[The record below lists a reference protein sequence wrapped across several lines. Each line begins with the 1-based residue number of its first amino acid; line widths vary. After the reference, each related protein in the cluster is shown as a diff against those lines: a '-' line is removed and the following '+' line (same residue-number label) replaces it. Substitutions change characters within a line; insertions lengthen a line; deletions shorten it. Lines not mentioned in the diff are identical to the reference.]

1 MLSYKKAEDLEFTH
15 GGRDMQA
22 FFTGLLAAAI
32 PILLSLGRI
41 VMAVL
46 AIWIVIRCTRSLFE
60 PQEQEHWGVMTLANG
75 ARYDL
80 CHWENVIGRAKNADV
95 RVNFPSVSRSHAAVC
110 RDDGGDWTL
119 YPLQS
124 RNGILLNG
132 QRVDGPVPLERGDV
146 IAVGG
151 VELYFFPAGTQE
163 EAALAEQR
171 AKAGRAVSAAATLWL
186 LTGFQGLALVQLLPS
201 FTAENYLPIL
211 VGFGG
216 LCAAMWLLYAV
227 YRLWKRTAYE
237 LETLSFLLTTI
248 GFAIAAAYAPST
260 LYRELAAVVLGL
272 VIFLMLSV
280 ALRSLPLAVRLR
292 WPAAIAGGG
301 LLVFTLLLGQRIF
314 GAKNWIAIGP
324 LTVQPSE
331 LVKLVFVLVGAAT
344 LDRLFA
350 RRNLIFTA
358 LFSAFCVGC
367 LALMSDFGTA
377 LVFFVAFLCIAF
389 LRTGDLPSVVMLT
402 AAAGIAGGIVLHFKP
417 YIADRFS
424 VWRHAWEFTQTTGYQ
439 QSRTM
444 SAIASGGLFG
454 TGPQEGWL
462 KHLGAANTD
471 LVFGVVGEE
480 FGLLLALCM
489 AAVSVLFVV
498 FTVRAAANA
507 RSAFYTIASSAAA
520 AMLITQTLLN
530 VLGSVDLLPLTGVT
544 FPFVSMG
551 GSSMLACWGLLAYL
565 KAADTR
571 RNASFTLRLPK
582 RNTGT
587 ADEAAPEDGAADE
600 PQAEATPLPEQ
611 TAEHAPTFFDNIEG
625 LNVDDIFGK
634 EDHRS

>member
-1 MLSYKKAEDLEFTH
+1 
-15 GGRDMQA
+15 MQA

-46 AIWIVIRCTRSLFE
+46 AIWIVIWCTRSLFE

-132 QRVDGPVPLERGDV
+132 QRVDEPVPLQSGDV

-201 FTAENYLPIL
+201 FTAEDYLPIL

-260 LYRELAAVVLGL
+260 LYKELAAVVLGL

-454 TGPQEGWL
+454 TGPQDGWL

-480 FGLLLALCM
+480 FGLLPALCM
-489 AAVSVLFVV
+489 AAVPVLFVV

-611 TAEHAPTFFDNIEG
+611 TAEHAPTFFDDIEG
-625 LNVDDIFGK
+625 LNMDDIFGK

>member
-1 MLSYKKAEDLEFTH
+1 
-15 GGRDMQA
+15 MQA

-151 VELYFFPAGTQE
+151 VELYFFPAGTQD

-201 FTAENYLPIL
+201 FTAEDYLPIL

-248 GFAIAAAYAPST
+248 GFAIAAAYAPSI
-260 LYRELAAVVLGL
+260 LYKELAAVVLGL

-480 FGLLLALCM
+480 FGLLPALCM
-489 AAVSVLFVV
+489 AAVPVIFVV

>member
-1 MLSYKKAEDLEFTH
+1 
-15 GGRDMQA
+15 MQA

-46 AIWIVIRCTRSLFE
+46 AIWIVVRCTRSLFE
-60 PQEQEHWGVMTLANG
+60 PQVQEHWGVMTLANG
-75 ARYDL
+75 TRYDL

-95 RVNFPSVSRSHAAVC
+95 RVSFPSVSRNHAAVC

-132 QRVDGPVPLERGDV
+132 QRVDGPAPLEHGDV

-151 VELYFFPAGTQE
+151 VELYFFPSDAKQE
-163 EAALAEQR
+163 AQLAEQR

-186 LTGFQGLALVQLLPS
+186 LTGFQGLTLLQLLPS

-237 LETLSFLLTTI
+237 LEILSFLLTTI

-260 LYRELAAVVLGL
+260 LYKELAAVVLGL
-272 VIFLMLSV
+272 VIFLILSV
-280 ALRSLPLAVRLR
+280 ALRSLPLAVQLR
-292 WPAAIAGGG
+292 WPAAIAAGG

-314 GAKNWIAIGP
+314 GARNWIAVGP

-424 VWRHAWEFTQTTGYQ
+424 VWRHAWDFTQTTGYQ

-454 TGPQEGWL
+454 TGPQDGWL

-489 AAVSVLFVV
+489 AAVPVIFVV

-520 AMLITQTLLN
+520 AMLITQTMLN

-571 RNASFTLRLPK
+571 RNASFTLRLP
-582 RNTGT
+582 RWNTG
-587 ADEAAPEDGAADE
+587 AAGEAAPDGNAADE
-600 PQAEATPLPEQ
+600 PRVEASPLPEQ
-611 TAEHAPTFFDNIEG
+611 TAEHAPTFFDDIEG

-634 EDHRS
+634 EDDRS

>member
-1 MLSYKKAEDLEFTH
+1 
-15 GGRDMQA
+15 MQA

-201 FTAENYLPIL
+201 FTAEDYLPIL

-216 LCAAMWLLYAV
+216 LCAAMWLLYVV

-248 GFAIAAAYAPST
+248 GFAIAAAYAPSA
-260 LYRELAAVVLGL
+260 LYKELAAVVLGL

-454 TGPQEGWL
+454 TGPQDGWL

-480 FGLLLALCM
+480 FGLLPALCM
-489 AAVSVLFVV
+489 AAVPVIFVV

-600 PQAEATPLPEQ
+600 PQAEASPLPEQ

>member
-1 MLSYKKAEDLEFTH
+1 
-15 GGRDMQA
+15 MQA
-22 FFTGLLAAAI
+22 FFTGLLAAAV

-46 AIWIVIRCTRSLFE
+46 AIWIVVRCTRSLFE
-60 PQEQEHWGVMTLANG
+60 PQVQEHWGVMTLANG

-95 RVNFPSVSRSHAAVC
+95 RVNFPSVSRNHAAVC

-132 QRVDGPVPLERGDV
+132 QRVDGPAPLEHGDV

-151 VELYFFPAGTQE
+151 VELYFFPSDTKQE
-163 EAALAEQR
+163 AQLAEQR

-186 LTGFQGLALVQLLPS
+186 LTGFQGLTLLQLLPS

-211 VGFGG
+211 VSFGG

-237 LETLSFLLTTI
+237 LEILSFLLTTI

-260 LYRELAAVVLGL
+260 LYKELAAVVLGL
-272 VIFLMLSV
+272 VIFLILSV

-292 WPAAIAGGG
+292 WPAAIAAGG

-314 GAKNWIAIGP
+314 GARNWIAVGP

-424 VWRHAWEFTQTTGYQ
+424 VWRHAWDFTQTTGYQ

-454 TGPQEGWL
+454 TGPQDGWL

-489 AAVSVLFVV
+489 AAVPVIFVV

-520 AMLITQTLLN
+520 AMLITQTMLN

-582 RNTGT
+582 RNTGA
-587 ADEAAPEDGAADE
+587 ADEAAPDGDAADA
-600 PQAEATPLPEQ
+600 PPAETSPLPEQ
-611 TAEHAPTFFDNIEG
+611 TAEHAPTFFDDIEG

-634 EDHRS
+634 EDDRS

>member
-1 MLSYKKAEDLEFTH
+1 
-15 GGRDMQA
+15 MQA

-46 AIWIVIRCTRSLFE
+46 AIWTVIRCTRSLFE

-110 RDDGGDWTL
+110 RDDGGNWTL

-260 LYRELAAVVLGL
+260 LYKELAAVVLGL

-454 TGPQEGWL
+454 TGPQDGWL

-480 FGLLLALCM
+480 FGLLPALCM
-489 AAVSVLFVV
+489 AAVPVIFVV

-600 PQAEATPLPEQ
+600 PQAEASPLPEQ

>member
-1 MLSYKKAEDLEFTH
+1 MLSYEKVEDLEFTH

-22 FFTGLLAAAI
+22 FFTGLLAAAV

-46 AIWIVIRCTRSLFE
+46 AIWIVVRCTRSLFE
-60 PQEQEHWGVMTLANG
+60 PQVQEHWGVMTLANG

-95 RVNFPSVSRSHAAVC
+95 RVNFPSVSRNHAAVC

-132 QRVDGPVPLERGDV
+132 QRVDGPAPLEHGDV

-151 VELYFFPAGTQE
+151 VELYFFPSDVKQE
-163 EAALAEQR
+163 AQLAEQR

-186 LTGFQGLALVQLLPS
+186 LTGFQALTLIQLLPS
-201 FTAENYLPIL
+201 FTAESYLPIL

-260 LYRELAAVVLGL
+260 LYKELAAVVLGL
-272 VIFLMLSV
+272 VISLILSV

-292 WPAAIAGGG
+292 WPAAIAAGG

-314 GAKNWIAIGP
+314 GARNWIAVGP

-454 TGPQEGWL
+454 TGPQDGWL

-480 FGLLLALCM
+480 FGLLPALCM
-489 AAVSVLFVV
+489 AAVPVLFVV

>member
-95 RVNFPSVSRSHAAVC
+95 RVNFPSVSRCHAAVC

-260 LYRELAAVVLGL
+260 LYKGLAAVVLGL

-454 TGPQEGWL
+454 TGPQDGWL

-480 FGLLLALCM
+480 FGLLPALCM
-489 AAVSVLFVV
+489 AAVPVIFVV

-600 PQAEATPLPEQ
+600 PQAEASPLPEQ

>member
-1 MLSYKKAEDLEFTH
+1 
-15 GGRDMQA
+15 MQA

-46 AIWIVIRCTRSLFE
+46 AIWIVVRCTRSLFE
-60 PQEQEHWGVMTLANG
+60 PQVQEHWGFMTLVNG
-75 ARYDL
+75 ARYEL

-110 RDDGGDWTL
+110 RDDGGEWML

-132 QRVDGPVPLERGDV
+132 QRVDEPEPLESGDV

-151 VELYFFPAGTQE
+151 VELYFFPAGTQQ
-163 EAALAEQR
+163 EAELAEQR
-171 AKAGRAVSAAATLWL
+171 AKAGRAVSAPATLWL
-186 LTGFQGLALVQLLPS
+186 LTGFQALLLIQFLPS
-201 FTAENYLPIL
+201 LTAENYLPIL

-248 GFAIAAAYAPST
+248 GFAITAAYAPT
-260 LYRELAAVVLGL
+260 ALYKELAAVVLGL
-272 VIFLMLSV
+272 VIFLVLSA
-280 ALRSLPLAVRLR
+280 ALRRLPLAVRLR
-292 WPAAIAGGG
+292 WPAAIAAGG

-314 GAKNWIAIGP
+314 GAKNWIAVGP

-331 LVKLVFVLVGAAT
+331 LVKLAFVLVGAAT

-350 RRNLIFTA
+350 KRNLIFTA

-454 TGPQEGWL
+454 TGPQDGWL

-471 LVFGVVGEE
+471 LVFGVVSEE

-489 AAVSVLFVV
+489 AAVPVIFVV
-498 FTVRAAANA
+498 FTVRAAAYA

-582 RNTGT
+582 RSSKAADTSADGKST
-587 ADEAAPEDGAADE
+587 AAGLPETGAAS
-600 PQAEATPLPEQ
+600 LSEQ
-611 TAEHAPTFFDNIEG
+611 PVEHTPTFFDDIEG
-625 LNVDDIFGK
+625 LDVDDIFGK
-634 EDHRS
+634 EDDRS

>member
-1 MLSYKKAEDLEFTH
+1 
-15 GGRDMQA
+15 MQA

-46 AIWIVIRCTRSLFE
+46 AIWIVVRCTRSLFE
-60 PQEQEHWGVMTLANG
+60 PQVQEHWGVMTLANG

-95 RVNFPSVSRSHAAVC
+95 RVNFPSVSRNHAAVC

-132 QRVDGPVPLERGDV
+132 QRVDGPAPLEHGDV

-151 VELYFFPAGTQE
+151 VELYFFPSDTKQE
-163 EAALAEQR
+163 AQLAEQR

-186 LTGFQGLALVQLLPS
+186 LTGFQGLVLIQLLPS
-201 FTAENYLPIL
+201 FTAESYLPIL

-260 LYRELAAVVLGL
+260 LYKELAAVVLGL
-272 VIFLMLSV
+272 VIFLILSV

-292 WPAAIAGGG
+292 WPAAIAAGG

-314 GAKNWIAIGP
+314 GARNWIAVGP

-331 LVKLVFVLVGAAT
+331 LAKLVFVLVGAAT

-424 VWRHAWEFTQTTGYQ
+424 VWRHAWDFTQTTGYQ

-454 TGPQEGWL
+454 TGPQDGWL

-489 AAVSVLFVV
+489 AAVPVIFVV

-520 AMLITQTLLN
+520 AMLITQTMLN

-571 RNASFTLRLPK
+571 RNASFTLRLP
-582 RNTGT
+582 RWNTG
-587 ADEAAPEDGAADE
+587 AAGEAAPDGNAADE
-600 PQAEATPLPEQ
+600 PRVEASPLPEQ
-611 TAEHAPTFFDNIEG
+611 TAEHAPTFFDDIEG

-634 EDHRS
+634 EDDRS

>member
-1 MLSYKKAEDLEFTH
+1 
-15 GGRDMQA
+15 MQA
-22 FFTGLLAAAI
+22 FFTGLLAAAV

-46 AIWIVIRCTRSLFE
+46 AIWTVIRCTRSLFE

-132 QRVDGPVPLERGDV
+132 QRVDSPVPLERGDV

-171 AKAGRAVSAAATLWL
+171 VKAGRAVSAAATLWL
-186 LTGFQGLALVQLLPS
+186 LTGFQGLALLQLLPS
-201 FTAENYLPIL
+201 FTAEDYLPIL

-237 LETLSFLLTTI
+237 LETLSFLLTTT

-260 LYRELAAVVLGL
+260 LYKELAAVVLGL

-489 AAVSVLFVV
+489 AAVPVIFVV

-600 PQAEATPLPEQ
+600 SQAEASPLPEQ

>member
-260 LYRELAAVVLGL
+260 LYKELAAVVLGL

-454 TGPQEGWL
+454 TGPQDGWL

-480 FGLLLALCM
+480 FGLLPALCM
-489 AAVSVLFVV
+489 AAVPVIFVV

-600 PQAEATPLPEQ
+600 PQAEASPLPEQ

>member
-1 MLSYKKAEDLEFTH
+1 
-15 GGRDMQA
+15 MQA

-46 AIWIVIRCTRSLFE
+46 AIWTVIRCTRSLFE

-110 RDDGGDWTL
+110 RDDGGNWTL

-237 LETLSFLLTTI
+237 LETLSFLLITI

-260 LYRELAAVVLGL
+260 LYKELAAVVLGL

-454 TGPQEGWL
+454 TGPQDGWL

-480 FGLLLALCM
+480 FGLLPALCM
-489 AAVSVLFVV
+489 AAVPVIFVV

-600 PQAEATPLPEQ
+600 PQAEASPLPEQ

>member
-1 MLSYKKAEDLEFTH
+1 
-15 GGRDMQA
+15 MQA

-46 AIWIVIRCTRSLFE
+46 AIWIIIRCTRSLFE
-60 PQEQEHWGVMTLANG
+60 PQVQEHWGVMTLANG

-260 LYRELAAVVLGL
+260 LYKELAAVVLGL
-272 VIFLMLSV
+272 VIFLILSV

-292 WPAAIAGGG
+292 WPAAIAAGG

-314 GAKNWIAIGP
+314 GARNWIAVGP

-424 VWRHAWEFTQTTGYQ
+424 VWRHAWDFTQTTGYQ

-454 TGPQEGWL
+454 TGPQDGWL

-480 FGLLLALCM
+480 FGLLPALCM
-489 AAVSVLFVV
+489 AAVPVIFVV

-600 PQAEATPLPEQ
+600 PQAEASPLPEQ

>member
-15 GGRDMQA
+15 GGRVMQA

-260 LYRELAAVVLGL
+260 LYKELAAVVLGL

-454 TGPQEGWL
+454 TGPQDGWL

-471 LVFGVVGEE
+471 LVFGVVSEE
-480 FGLLLALCM
+480 FGLLPALCM
-489 AAVSVLFVV
+489 AAVPVIFVV

-582 RNTGT
+582 WNTGT

-600 PQAEATPLPEQ
+600 PQAEASPLPEQ
-611 TAEHAPTFFDNIEG
+611 TTEHAPTFFDDIEG
-625 LNVDDIFGK
+625 LNADDIFGK

>member
-1 MLSYKKAEDLEFTH
+1 
-15 GGRDMQA
+15 MQA

-80 CHWENVIGRAKNADV
+80 CHWENVIGRTKNADV

-132 QRVDGPVPLERGDV
+132 QRVDGPVPLEHGDV

-201 FTAENYLPIL
+201 FTAENYLSIL

-216 LCAAMWLLYAV
+216 LCAAMWLLYVV

-260 LYRELAAVVLGL
+260 LYKELAAVVLGL

-454 TGPQEGWL
+454 TGPQDGWL

-480 FGLLLALCM
+480 FGLLPALCM
-489 AAVSVLFVV
+489 AAVPVLFVV

-600 PQAEATPLPEQ
+600 SQAKASPLPEQ

-625 LNVDDIFGK
+625 LNVEDIFGK

>member
-46 AIWIVIRCTRSLFE
+46 AIWIIIRCTRSLFE
-60 PQEQEHWGVMTLANG
+60 PQVQEHWGVMTLANG

-260 LYRELAAVVLGL
+260 LYKELAAVVLGL

-292 WPAAIAGGG
+292 WPAAIAAGG

-314 GAKNWIAIGP
+314 GAKNWIAVGP

-444 SAIASGGLFG
+444 SAIASAGLFG
-454 TGPQEGWL
+454 TGPQDGWL

-480 FGLLLALCM
+480 FGLLPALCM
-489 AAVSVLFVV
+489 AAVPVLFVV

-600 PQAEATPLPEQ
+600 PQAEASPLPEQ

>member
-1 MLSYKKAEDLEFTH
+1 
-15 GGRDMQA
+15 MQA
-22 FFTGLLAAAI
+22 FFTGLLAAAV

-201 FTAENYLPIL
+201 FTAEDYLPIL

-227 YRLWKRTAYE
+227 YRLWMRTAYE
-237 LETLSFLLTTI
+237 LETLSFLLITI
-248 GFAIAAAYAPST
+248 GFAIAAAYAPSI
-260 LYRELAAVVLGL
+260 LYKELAAVVLGL

-454 TGPQEGWL
+454 TGPQDGWL

-480 FGLLLALCM
+480 FGLLPALCM
-489 AAVSVLFVV
+489 AAVPVLFVV